1 MTPAEAAKRVV
12 AMVEAGAL
20 ITVTGAKLA
29 TPIDS
34 VCVHGDSP
42 DAIATAR
49 TVRAKLEAAGATVA
63 PFGSS

>member
-1 MTPAEAAKRVV
+1 
-12 AMVEAGAL
+12 MVEAGAL
-20 ITVTGAKLA
+20 ITVTGARLK

-42 DAIATAR
+42 NAIAAAR
-49 TVRAKLEAAGATVA
+49 TVRAKLEGAGLTVA